1 MWRIGIGMGT
11 IVLALAVAMAPAA
24 QAASYDAM
32 AVSDG
37 GTISGTITYVGAPPA
52 PKTIKATKDTEACGA
67 TIPDEALVVD
77 AGKGIKNV
85 VVRITDIKKGKKWE
99 AKPVLD
105 QKKCHFQP
113 HVVVVQAAQ
122 DLKIL
127 NSDGILHNIHT
138 YSTANPSINVAQ
150 PKFKKEMT
158 QKFAKPEI
166 IKVTC
171 EAHNW
176 ILGWIVASDH
186 PYVAVTDAKGT
197 FKLTDVP
204 PGDYKV
210 EIWHETLGKTEKTV
224 KVAAKAEAKADHT
237 FAPK

>member
-1 MWRIGIGMGT
+1 MERIGVGVGI
-11 IVLALAVAMAPAA
+11 IVLTLALAGPAA
-24 QAASYDAM
+24 AYDAM

-37 GTISGTITYVGAPPA
+37 GTISGTITYGGAPPA
-52 PKTIKATKDTEACGA
+52 AKTIKATKDTEACGA
-67 TIPDEALVVD
+67 TIPDEALMVD

-113 HVVVVQAAQ
+113 HVLVVQAAQ
-122 DLKIL
+122 DMKIL

-171 EAHNW
+171 DAHNW
-176 ILGWIVASDH
+176 MLGWLVVSDH
-186 PYVAVTDAKGT
+186 PYVAVTDEKGT
-197 FKLTDVP
+197 YRLTDVP

-210 EIWHETLGKTEKTV
+210 EVWHETLGKTEKTV
-224 KVAAKAEAKADHT
+224 KVAAKAEAKVDHT